1 MKSKMMTQCV
11 REVTQMCTMSIFFIA
26 KPTFQI
32 GTSVQF
38 EIIVLKVES
47 LHFLKGFKTY
57 FQKL

>member
-47 LHFLKGFKTY
+47 LHFLKGF
-57 FQKL
+57 Q